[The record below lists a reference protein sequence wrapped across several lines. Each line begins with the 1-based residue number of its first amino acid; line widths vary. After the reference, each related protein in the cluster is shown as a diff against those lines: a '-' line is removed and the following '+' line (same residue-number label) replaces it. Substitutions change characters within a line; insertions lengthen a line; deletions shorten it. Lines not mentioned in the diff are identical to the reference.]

1 MAVFRY
7 TRKPY
12 AEFDFTEAHKEISG
26 VTQDKL
32 KAGDVHAFV
41 PVEFSLYGQAGSGS
55 EVKITRYA
63 PVKNRKEMEKYF
75 EMLKECVG
83 EEGTVSEKG
92 KARFSPSVLKELQK
106 ATDTSEAVLT
116 MLKLDS
122 DKSLRAFIKPQENNK
137 SLFDRILF
145 SATGKSKKK
154 TKEEKL
160 YLDLMSDL
168 EKIDWQ
174 KKTEVFFEKQRRVL
188 QKNFND
194 KADDI
199 TITDKDLP
207 FRNLDSQAERGKESS
222 AKTITKEEVIL
233 KINGI
238 PSFVA
243 RGDRGTI
250 EAVKDIFKGNGID
263 AASFQENVV
272 TKAAPEK
279 SVPTK
284 NPVQGKNVDNAGKTE
299 KNPGPR
305 APKSRTKDRG
315 RGGL

>member
-12 AEFDFTEAHKEISG
+12 AEFDFSEAHKEISDI
-26 VTQDKL
+26 TQDKL

-41 PVEFSLYGQAGSGS
+41 PVEFSLYGQADGGS

-83 EEGTVSEKG
+83 EEGAVSEKG
-92 KARFSPSVLKELQK
+92 KARFSPGVLKELQK

-145 SATGKSKKK
+145 SATGKSKK

-168 EKIDWQ
+168 EEIDWQ

-188 QKNFND
+188 QKKNFND
-194 KADDI
+194 KADDK

-207 FRNLDSQAERGKESS
+207 FRNLDSQAEKGKEPS
-222 AKTITKEEVIL
+222 AKTVTKEEVIL
-233 KINGI
+233 EINGI
-238 PSFVA
+238 PSFAA

-250 EAVKDIFKGNGID
+250 EAVKDKLKGNGID
-263 AASFQENVV
+263 ASSFQENVV
-272 TKAAPEK
+272 TKAVPEK
-279 SVPTK
+279 SVPAK
-284 NPVQGKNVDNAGKTE
+284 NPVQGKNAERVGKTE
-299 KNPGPR
+299 TKTGPR
-305 APKSRTKDRG
+305 APKSRTKDLG